1 MTMNGIMK
9 IAPGAESD
17 DAIEDTPPPTK
28 DISAAAAGDGDK
40 IEMDFPRKE
49 LESDKTTNSMT
60 TNNKGTGVLANLNL
74 INPFVHTLDPGN
86 VLDFVQVSFCG
97 S

>member
-17 DAIEDTPPPTK
+17 DAIEDTPPPPK
-28 DISAAAAGDGDK
+28 DISGEDGDK
-40 IEMDFPRKE
+40 EEMNNFPRKE
-49 LESDKTTNSMT
+49 LENDKSTT
-60 TNNKGTGVLANLNL
+60 TNNIGTGVLANLNL

-97 S
+97 K